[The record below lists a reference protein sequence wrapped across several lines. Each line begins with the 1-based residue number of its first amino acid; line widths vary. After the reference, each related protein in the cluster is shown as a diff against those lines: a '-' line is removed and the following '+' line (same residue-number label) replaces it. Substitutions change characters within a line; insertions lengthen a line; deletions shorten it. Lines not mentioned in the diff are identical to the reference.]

1 MPLPEIRPYIPNVPQ
16 SLLNKIESSR
26 QEDVDSETPLSQQES
41 LVNKDFESVSNMPMA
56 VDSDTVYSHGSSN
69 ENDGKECDLEQRK
82 MSKKEE
88 TSKQIQEAQL
98 GENDTGCNSEGI
110 NCQCSGQQDPGS
122 LLPQIDHVRT
132 IFQTILKDH
141 GGGIALDS
149 LCTEY
154 ELKTGMKLDLS
165 ELGFNSIQDLL
176 THFTGLF
183 KVIKKSEQHFLLCD
197 PSISDLQLLRDSP
210 NEEASTVDETCRS
223 LSQDCIV
230 RLKTLL
236 GKEFPDGLSIDE
248 LIGAYRGF
256 YGAELDDL
264 NHETYGYRT
273 LEALL
278 NAHPEVVTIQYYGGN
293 IMVLPNLS
301 LFPHSSRPIEPLS
314 CPVNVAGVQDIYKRL
329 DVSALLPVGQAV
341 DLVVGEVFTPS
352 HFWVIH
358 RGINTSQALDSLMDC
373 MLEFY
378 SGPLGTRYII
388 PEENITIRAPVIALY
403 EEDLNFYRA
412 IIISLEDLGTVKLF
426 FVDYGTTHHCDYSCL
441 RYVHKNFFTFPA
453 QAIKAALNDVIP
465 SQGRRTWSQ
474 EGSQKFLKMVQNKE
488 FVAHIVSLKG
498 SANMILWD
506 TSNEKGINIGEVLID
521 EGFASAAHASG
532 DVSTS
537 VIETKTSSIKP
548 PPGFELA
555 PVNLLAI
562 DPPPGFEHSLVNYE
576 VVEPPANLRS
586 ISDNPAVPSLGF
598 ETNVTSILDHPIL
611 SARGDDTYYSDEEDE
626 VIMRSLK
633 SREKNIV
640 FQCVVNCI
648 SLSTK
653 TTLHVIEFSGQPFIL
668 SAELSQLL
676 NLDIQSVLRE
686 RRIVVPMIILDKGID
701 ACVYIQLIESGCKA
715 IYGGNGKMLSNLIIY
730 PLKILRNT
738 LKLFPRSNNELE
750 TALKLVDEYASDTGS
765 RRSSSVFEDHHL
777 IQGMIPS
784 MPQRQTHNSQE
795 SLISSKTLRNGTCDS
810 EPFKEETDVLQNQII
825 DEQETEAHYY
835 HLEVSNSSE
844 IAKDDAAVITYGDC
858 KGVERTGNQI
868 LRESKT
874 PGKEQQSK
882 TEVCFDSELPN
893 THTAVEVAKHVLTPT
908 HTQWDRSVRPK
919 EIKMAHNE
927 HTVLGRLPSKN
938 CMQNKGNNNGKI
950 FQPVKARIMRSLSIP
965 IKPFD
970 IGLHSDNTKQGRTGR
985 KLEMCAPL
993 SINKEVDTSWHS
1005 SPVIGHSFSESK
1017 IPSLLQNLPDDCMRQ
1032 QYKTTITQEKMTI
1045 SQNLRNKPQDT
1056 MRTPQDS
1063 MTTQNRK
1070 STTQNKNSTMQDKNS
1085 IKQNKNS
1092 TTQNKNS
1099 TVQNKNNTTQNK
1111 NSTTQNKNSTTQSQ
1125 NNTMQDKNSTMQ
1137 DKNSTMQDKNS
1148 TMQDNKGTLQNKN
1161 STIQNKNST
1170 MQNKNSTMQNK
1181 NSTMQNK
1188 NSTMQ
1193 NKNSTMQNKNS
1204 TMQNKNSTMQ
1214 NKNSTMQNKNSTM
1227 QNKNST
1233 TQNKTNTT
1241 QDKNST
1247 TQNKNS
1253 TTQNKNSTTQNK
1265 NSTTQ
1270 NKNSTTQNKNSTT
1283 QNKNSTTQDK
1293 NSTTQDKN
1301 STTQDKNST
1310 TQDKNSTQNKN
1321 STMQYKNSTT
1331 QYKNSTTQDKNS
1343 TTHDK
1348 NSTTQDKNS
1357 TTKYKNSTTQYKNS
1371 TTQNKNSTTQDKTSI
1386 TQDKNSTTQ
1395 DKTSITQDKNSTTQ
1409 DKDNL
1414 IFSINYSLDSEDSPT
1429 SDIEVMECIILFER
1443 KFLALLRKEELPKER
1458 HHENDSLIKELT
1470 EHITKCEKIHK
1481 ALVKAELLNSK
1492 FQEDFKA
1499 DFFPKNDEVNYSNV
1513 DTSDE
1518 YMIKERTLD
1527 FLSKNKLKE
1536 EAIIKSN
1543 GLNSTDTNID
1553 DGPVSRTSSV
1563 EVERKECTSLNMDLI
1578 KASNERTITS
1588 AIENQ
1593 HVLQNGRLSST
1604 SLTSNQ
1610 MVMYHPMSL
1619 SVYTPVLG
1627 YPPFI
1632 QAVGLNSS
1640 FLSPVQGPLLDYP
1653 ASGFQENFYFL
1664 YGEK

>member
-122 LLPQIDHVRT
+122 LLPQI
-132 IFQTILKDH
+132 
-141 GGGIALDS
+141 
-149 LCTEY
+149 
-154 ELKTGMKLDLS
+154 
-165 ELGFNSIQDLL
+165 
-176 THFTGLF
+176 
-183 KVIKKSEQHFLLCD
+183 
-197 PSISDLQLLRDSP
+197 
-210 NEEASTVDETCRS
+210 ASTVDETCRS

-750 TALKLVDEYASDTGS
+750 TALKKLVDEYASDTGS

>member
-1 MPLPEIRPYIPNVPQ
+1 
-16 SLLNKIESSR
+16 
-26 QEDVDSETPLSQQES
+26 
-41 LVNKDFESVSNMPMA
+41 
-56 VDSDTVYSHGSSN
+56 
-69 ENDGKECDLEQRK
+69 
-82 MSKKEE
+82 
-88 TSKQIQEAQL
+88 
-98 GENDTGCNSEGI
+98 
-110 NCQCSGQQDPGS
+110 
-122 LLPQIDHVRT
+122 
-132 IFQTILKDH
+132 
-141 GGGIALDS
+141 
-149 LCTEY
+149 
-154 ELKTGMKLDLS
+154 
-165 ELGFNSIQDLL
+165 
-176 THFTGLF
+176 
-183 KVIKKSEQHFLLCD
+183 
-197 PSISDLQLLRDSP
+197 
-210 NEEASTVDETCRS
+210 
-223 LSQDCIV
+223 
-230 RLKTLL
+230 
-236 GKEFPDGLSIDE
+236 
-248 LIGAYRGF
+248 
-256 YGAELDDL
+256 
-264 NHETYGYRT
+264 
-273 LEALL
+273 
-278 NAHPEVVTIQYYGGN
+278 
-293 IMVLPNLS
+293 MVLPNLS

-378 SGPLGTRYII
+378 SGPLGARYII

-412 IIISLEDLGTVKLF
+412 IIISLEDLGTV
-426 FVDYGTTHHCDYSCL
+426 
-441 RYVHKNFFTFPA
+441 
-453 QAIKAALNDVIP
+453 KAALNDVIP

-1247 TQNKNS
+1247 TQNKNIQHRTRTVQHRTRTVQHRTRTVQHRTRTVQHRTRTVQHRTRIVQHRTKIVQRRTKIVQHRIRIVHRTRIVQCS
-1253 TTQNKNSTTQNK
+1253 TKIVQHSTRIVQHRTRIVQHMTK
-1265 NSTTQ
+1265 IVQHRIRIVQQSTKIVQ
-1270 NKNSTTQNKNSTT
+1270 HSTRIVQHRTRIVQHRT
-1283 QNKNSTTQDK
+1283 
-1293 NSTTQDKN
+1293 
-1301 STTQDKNST
+1301 
-1310 TQDKNSTQNKN
+1310 
-1321 STMQYKNSTT
+1321 
-1331 QYKNSTTQDKNS
+1331 
-1343 TTHDK
+1343 
-1348 NSTTQDKNS
+1348 
-1357 TTKYKNSTTQYKNS
+1357 
-1371 TTQNKNSTTQDKTSI
+1371 
-1386 TQDKNSTTQ
+1386 
-1395 DKTSITQDKNSTTQ
+1395 
-1409 DKDNL
+1409 
-1414 IFSINYSLDSEDSPT
+1414 
-1429 SDIEVMECIILFER
+1429 R
-1443 KFLALLRKEELPKER
+1443 
-1458 HHENDSLIKELT
+1458 
-1470 EHITKCEKIHK
+1470 
-1481 ALVKAELLNSK
+1481 LV
-1492 FQEDFKA
+1492 
-1499 DFFPKNDEVNYSNV
+1499 
-1513 DTSDE
+1513 
-1518 YMIKERTLD
+1518 
-1527 FLSKNKLKE
+1527 
-1536 EAIIKSN
+1536 
-1543 GLNSTDTNID
+1543 
-1553 DGPVSRTSSV
+1553 
-1563 EVERKECTSLNMDLI
+1563 
-1578 KASNERTITS
+1578 
-1588 AIENQ
+1588 
-1593 HVLQNGRLSST
+1593 
-1604 SLTSNQ
+1604 
-1610 MVMYHPMSL
+1610 
-1619 SVYTPVLG
+1619 
-1627 YPPFI
+1627 
-1632 QAVGLNSS
+1632 
-1640 FLSPVQGPLLDYP
+1640 
-1653 ASGFQENFYFL
+1653 
-1664 YGEK
+1664 